1 MINIVIVDDSAT
13 SRVTLQKILKVNF
26 KDNFSVVALCD
37 SVDNAVL
44 AIEKFNPELV
54 FLDIEMP
61 DKNGFDLLKE
71 IESINFEFIFTTSH
85 PEYAIKAL
93 QAEALDY
100 LIKPIDVNELILA
113 IERFEI
119 RYLKKLISN
128 NNKVDINNEDNI
140 ININSNNGINLS
152 SKADPTNDNEVL
164 KKIALP
170 TENGYEFLKIN
181 SIMYC
186 EASSNYCRVICVDG
200 KEILLAK
207 TLKNVQLLLPTTLFQ
222 RIHKSYLVN
231 LNFISRFNRTKSLEI
246 ELQNGK
252 KLPVSFRQKD
262 NFMKVFKNKV

>member
-1 MINIVIVDDSAT
+1 MINIVIVDDSPT
-13 SRVTLQKILKVNF
+13 SRVTLEKTLNVNF
-26 KDNFSVVALCD
+26 RDKFHVVALCE
-37 SVDNAVL
+37 SVDT
-44 AIEKFNPELV
+44 AIIAIKKFKPELV

-71 IESINFEFIFTTSH
+71 IELIDFEFIFTTSH

-100 LIKPIDVNELILA
+100 LIKPVNTNDLILA

-119 RYLKKLISN
+119 KLSKKPTLN
-128 NNKVDINNEDNI
+128 NI
-140 ININSNNGINLS
+140 IQPKQDSMPYG
-152 SKADPTNDNEVL
+152 NEVL

-181 SIMYC
+181 SIIYC
-186 EASSNYCRVICVDG
+186 EASSNYCKIFCIDG

-207 TLKNVQLLLPTTLFQ
+207 TLKNIQELLPTNLFQ

-231 LNFISRFNRTKSLEI
+231 LNYIARFDRTNSLEI

-262 NFMKVFKNKV
+262 NFLNVFKNKV

>member
-1 MINIVIVDDSAT
+1 MINIVIVDDSST
-13 SRVTLQKILKVNF
+13 SRVTLEKTLNVNF
-26 KDNFSVVALCD
+26 RDKFHVVALCE
-37 SVDNAVL
+37 SVDI
-44 AIEKFNPELV
+44 AIIAIKKFKPELV

-71 IESINFEFIFTTSH
+71 IELINFEFIFTTSH

-100 LIKPIDVNELILA
+100 LIKPVNTNDLILA

-119 RYLKKLISN
+119 KLSKKPTLN
-128 NNKVDINNEDNI
+128 NI
-140 ININSNNGINLS
+140 IQPEQDSMPNG
-152 SKADPTNDNEVL
+152 NEVL

-181 SIMYC
+181 SIIYC
-186 EASSNYCRVICVDG
+186 EASSNYCRIICVDG

-207 TLKNVQLLLPTTLFQ
+207 TLKNIQQLLPTDLFQ

-231 LNFISRFNRTKSLEI
+231 LNYIARFNRTNSLEI

-262 NFMKVFKNKV
+262 NFLNVFKNKV